1 MLETTRIVLAGEG
14 GQGVQ
19 SIAEILA
26 EAVNE
31 EGRQALYIPNFGVEQ
46 RGGVSVAFLQISDFP
61 IGSPKFQTG
70 DIVAALSD
78 RAVHRTVQYVG
89 PETTFIYDSAIEDV
103 VGMLPG
109 NTATVL
115 PIPAMEVAKKEFQPR
130 VFNIVIMGALIGASG
145 IISLE
150 KAKTAIEKKLG
161 YKFEKQPQL
170 REFNFK
176 ALERGVELSR
186 EAWDAG
192 QLGRET
198 WDVGR
203 EIQGIPLGT

>member
-1 MLETTRIVLAGEG
+1 MHEVIRMVLAGEG

-46 RGGVSVAFLQISDFP
+46 RGGVSVAFLQISDHP

-70 DIVAALSD
+70 DFVAALSD
-78 RAVHRTVQYVG
+78 RAVHRTAQYVG

-103 VGMLPG
+103 VGILPK

-115 PIPAMEVAKKEFQPR
+115 PVPAMEVAKKELQPR
-130 VFNIVIMGALIGASG
+130 VFNMVIMGAVIGASG
-145 IISLE
+145 IISLD
-150 KAKTAIEKKLG
+150 KAKAAIEKKLG

-170 REFNFK
+170 RDLNFK

-186 EAWDAG
+186 ETWDV
-192 QLGRET
+192 GRET
-198 WDVGR
+198 WDVGCM
-203 EIQGIPLGT
+203 GISLGP